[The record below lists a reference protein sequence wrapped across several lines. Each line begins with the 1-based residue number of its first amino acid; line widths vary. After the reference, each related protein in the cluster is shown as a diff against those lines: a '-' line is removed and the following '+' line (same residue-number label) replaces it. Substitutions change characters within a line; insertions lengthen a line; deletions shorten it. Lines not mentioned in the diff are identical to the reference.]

1 MFTTSEFHPPASFTS
16 PRSPDQPVRKALA
29 LYNEER
35 LHGNLRKLLASLT
48 RRSNR
53 LDDLTA
59 RTQNGEVT
67 GQHYARTR
75 AVPIRQIRG
84 SEGRASDFDRRFHP
98 LDETSKQRW
107 MSVAIARLKGVILPP
122 VELIQVGDEYYVR
135 DGHHRISVAQ
145 ALGEIEVDADITV
158 LQIN

>member
-1 MFTTSEFHPPASFTS
+1 MYTTAEFQNPMSLTS

-29 LYNEER
+29 LYTEER
-35 LHGNLRKLLASLT
+35 LHGNLQRLLASLT

-53 LDDLTA
+53 LDDLTT
-59 RTQNGEVT
+59 RTQNGEVA

-75 AVPIRQIRG
+75 AVPISQIRG
-84 SEGRASDFDRRFHP
+84 SEGRTADFDRRFHP
-98 LDETSKQRW
+98 LAETSKQRW
-107 MSVAIARLKGVILPP
+107 MSVAIARLKGVTLPP

-145 ALGEIEVDADITV
+145 ALGETAVDADVTV
-158 LQIN
+158 LQVN